1 MGNPDSLRFVADKML
16 GSLAR
21 KLRLL
26 GIDTAYISGRFPGL
40 PIIGFFGNA
49 EIAPLHGSNH
59 LFSHT
64 GVLALI
70 TEA

>member
-1 MGNPDSLRFVADKML
+1 MKDDGQALYGIP
-16 GSLAR
+16 
-21 KLRLL
+21 
-26 GIDTAYISGRFPGL
+26 GIDTAYISSTFADL

-49 EIAPLHGSNH
+49 EIAPLHSSNH